1 MPRSPRRPS
10 DALSLLKS
18 TVTPLDEPNTA
29 DVAAAREALGVHDD
43 LAGIYPPPNGAVVHL
58 SEAELAA
65 SRELAFAAHADTDD
79 IWIFGYGSLIWN
91 PGLPVIE
98 TVRAT
103 VHGYHRGLF
112 MWSRL
117 NRGTAEQP
125 GLVLAIDRGGSCPG
139 MAFRLAYDGSTPHLE
154 TLWQREMSLGAYRP
168 AWLPCRLLDGRRIRA
183 LSFVIRHD
191 SPAYA
196 GTLPD
201 AVLRHVLREARGTY
215 GTTREY
221 VEKTVVALRTAG
233 IPDRHLEK
241 LLARCGGTGDCSA
254 SLDET
259 DAAPDRRE
267 RAARIP

>member
-1 MPRSPRRPS
+1 MKKPSPE
-10 DALSLLKS
+10 AIIGG
-18 TVTPLDEPNTA
+18 A
-29 DVAAAREALGVHDD
+29 DRTGLPTDAAARKALDSGAGGEG
-43 LAGIYPPPNGAVVHL
+43 LAGIYPPPNGAVVYL
-58 SEAELAA
+58 SDAELDA
-65 SRELAFAAHADTDD
+65 SRAQAFATHPAPDD

-98 TVRAT
+98 TVRAQ

-112 MWSRL
+112 MWSRR
-117 NRGTAEQP
+117 NRGTVEQP

-139 MAFRLAYDGSTPHLE
+139 MAFRLPYDDSAAHLT

-168 AWLPCRLLDGRRIRA
+168 AWLPCRLIDGRRIRA
-183 LSFVIRHD
+183 LSFVIKRD

-221 VEKTVVALRTAG
+221 VEKTVLALRAAG
-233 IPDRHLEK
+233 IPDKHLEQ
-241 LLARCGGTGDCSA
+241 LLNRCGSTTACAGNDGDA
-254 SLDET
+254 T
-259 DAAPDRRE
+259 DGAE
-267 RAARIP
+267 RTAEGAQRQA

>member
-1 MPRSPRRPS
+1 MPRTPLRPT
-10 DALSLLKS
+10 DASSLLKS
-18 TVTPLDEPNTA
+18 TVTPLDTA
-29 DVAAAREALGVHDD
+29 PTANVVAAREAVGVHDGF
-43 LAGIYPPPNGAVVHL
+43 AGIYPPPIGSVVHL

-65 SRELAFAAHADTDD
+65 SREQAFASHVDTDD

-168 AWLPCRLLDGRRIRA
+168 AWLPCRLRDGRRIRA

-191 SPAYA
+191 SAAYA

-201 AVLRHVLREARGTY
+201 PVLRHILREARGTY

-221 VEKTVVALRTAG
+221 VEKTVVALRMAG
-233 IPDRHLEK
+233 IPDLHLEK
-241 LLARCGGTGDCSA
+241 LLARCGDTGDCPASA
-254 SLDET
+254 D
-259 DAAPDRRE
+259 DADTAPERRKN
-267 RAARIP
+267 AT